1 MVEVAFLTPEE
12 VGRLKSDFRF
22 VADYLVQTRTS
33 GNYIPSDDQI
43 VHVDETLKLL
53 GAITGDNSFQETM
66 NTFMANGKEGVTMC
80 DVVQRIRNE
89 GREEGRLEGRMEER
103 EQGIRAL
110 VETARDFT
118 QDRDAAI
125 QWLIRVFSL
134 SPDSAAEKAAQYWT

>member
-1 MVEVAFLTPEE
+1 MTPEE